1 MIADLFQNKALFKQA
16 VTLSHHGKSAP
27 YERLEFLGDRVLGLI
42 VSDMLYKT
50 FPNEKEGELAR
61 RFTFLVREETLADI
75 ANQLHIGDMM
85 ITNEHELRHNQS
97 VLADVCEA
105 ILGALYLDKG
115 LDVVRE
121 FMTPIW
127 TPLLHQNKTAQKDAK
142 SALQE
147 WAQQH
152 GYQLPVYTLIN
163 KTGEEH
169 APHFSVQVEIIGF
182 GQAIG
187 EGCSKKTASQEAAK
201 QLLQQVSN
209 D

>member
-1 MIADLFQNKALFKQA
+1 MIVDLFQNKVLFKQA

-42 VSDMLYKT
+42 VSDMLYAA

-61 RFTFLVREETLADI
+61 RFTFLVREETLAGI
-75 ANQLHIGDMM
+75 AIQLGIGDMM
-85 ITNEHELRHNQS
+85 ITNEHELRQNQS

-115 LDVVRE
+115 LECVRE

-147 WAQQH
+147 WAQQN
-152 GYQLPVYTLIN
+152 GYQLPVYTLIK

-169 APHFSVQVEIIGF
+169 APHFSMRAEILGF
-182 GQAIG
+182 GCADG
-187 EGCSKKTASQEAAK
+187 EGSSKKTAEQEAAK
-201 QLLQQVSN
+201 QLLRQVTN